1 LLNPKVVFS
10 LLQDVHM
17 RQWFRPLPVCVAL
30 ILVPGACALAAPAG
44 SFGGAMAVIVLAS
57 SLAFFLSLAAHE
69 AGHLLGGRLAGF
81 RFALYAAGPIR
92 VRRSPSGL
100 RFEVND
106 RWTLAGFA
114 FSVPVHL
121 RNLKRGMVSFV
132 AGGPVTNLLLAVV
145 VAGLFLALTLA
156 APSREAVR
164 AFLGSSV
171 SLGLFVFLFQAGFTS
186 LALGVVTLVPL
197 RKDGFFTDGA
207 RLLMLLRG
215 GAKAERW
222 SASWALYA
230 ASADGQRP
238 RDWDRGLID
247 QATQLT
253 DGSLDEGGACLLA
266 YLWALDRGDG
276 EAAEG
281 FLDRARDAFDAI
293 PALRPSIAAEI
304 AYFHARFRGDAA
316 TARARLDQAQ
326 GGFLE
331 RHERLRAET
340 AVLLAEHRVAE
351 ARERACEALAALP
364 QASVTDA
371 GSAIMH
377 AEWLRDI
384 SAPREAGSFQE

>member
-1 LLNPKVVFS
+1 
-10 LLQDVHM
+10 
-17 RQWFRPLPVCVAL
+17 
-30 ILVPGACALAAPAG
+30 
-44 SFGGAMAVIVLAS
+44 MAVIVLAS

-100 RFEVND
+100 RFELND
-106 RWTLAGFA
+106 RWNLAGFA

-121 RNLKRGMVSFV
+121 HNLKRGMVSFV
-132 AGGPVTNLLLAVV
+132 AGGPVTNLLLAAIF
-145 VAGLFLALTLA
+145 AGLFLALTVA

-207 RLLMLLRG
+207 RLLMLLRDRP
-215 GAKAERW
+215 KAGRW

-266 YLWALDRGDG
+266 YLWALDQGDE

-281 FLDRARDAFDAI
+281 FLGRTRAAFDTI

-304 AYFHARFRGDAA
+304 AYFQARFRGDAA
-316 TARARLDQAQ
+316 TARSRLDEAQ

-351 ARERACEALAALP
+351 ARERASEALAALP
-364 QASVTDA
+364 HASVTDA

-384 SAPREAGSFQE
+384 SAPREAQEHLLPRG